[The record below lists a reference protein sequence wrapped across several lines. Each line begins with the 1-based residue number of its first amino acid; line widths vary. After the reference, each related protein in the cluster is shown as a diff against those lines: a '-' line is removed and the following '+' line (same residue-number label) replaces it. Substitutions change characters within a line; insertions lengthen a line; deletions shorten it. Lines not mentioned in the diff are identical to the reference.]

1 MSAASP
7 IRTVDFPSHVP
18 ELWEQVTGQAGGFEG
33 AVAQVSDAIEAG
45 ELVALEHEVSAWSV
59 RHLPDMIRFIDDR
72 LRDGAGLILK
82 GSVPERALPWWHAAI
97 ATAQAR
103 ELPFEVRGDLPQTDA
118 PGLRQAP
125 VAAPALPPRDRE
137 HIVEC
142 VHCLERPTGPD
153 WRPIIQEMMAHLG
166 GAARFVNPKASLLP
180 YEVLY
185 PWVKIDPNLDLPL
198 NPTLRLTGEGAEP
211 ALITA
216 VVDAIETVGA
226 TLVTGASDA
235 TVAVLGLDDSTAERL
250 RAEGIA
256 THPEVRDAALIY
268 VDMPAHDVVL
278 VSNSAIALERVL
290 ADTLGVE
297 PGEVTAL
304 AVALEAGDMDAQH
317 AGFDLRGDVPE
328 ALLTGPARLVK
339 AAKDKPLTIL
349 GIACTT
355 LANHAASLLVDGQL
369 VGSVQEERLRRRKQ
383 LGWHPH
389 GRPGETVVSRP
400 RIPIKWSYPKRA
412 IESVLQ
418 SAGLTWD
425 DVDVIAYNGIP
436 AHFLPTYSVT
446 NPERPP
452 RTIQAGKVM
461 YIPHHLAHAA
471 STWRVSGLPDACTF
485 TVDGRGERETAAF
498 FEPRDGAL
506 HRVFDVLCQR
516 PGDGDSRERSQ
527 HRAQTSGDSLIG
539 GVYEYLTTI
548 LGFGHHGAG
557 STMGL
562 APLGQPNLDLGR
574 FLSARDRHDYSIHD
588 HGLERM
594 VAHLQRAWG
603 DPMHQG
609 HMDLA
614 ASAQRALEETV
625 EAFIAD
631 GLGGRDASQLCLA
644 GGVALNCAMN
654 QRIRRRFGVKDI
666 FVQPAAND
674 AGTALGAAL
683 EAHWEITGEAQPMV
697 MEHAYYGP
705 GFSSEEVG
713 ETLKRFGLTAERRP
727 DIAQDSAELVAEG
740 KVVCWFQGKL
750 EFGPRALGA
759 RSILSD
765 PRSTDMKAR
774 VNTMKGRQW
783 WRPFGPSI
791 LAGHEADWFETP
803 FDSRFMLFTV
813 PVREDKQGEIPAVL
827 HVDGTTRPQS
837 VHASHSPAYHAMIS
851 HFHAL
856 TGVPMVTNTSFNTA
870 FEPIVCTPEDAI
882 ASWLQLGADALAI
895 EDWLVF
901 RG

>member
-1 MSAASP
+1 MGTNSP
-7 IRTVDFPSHVP
+7 IRCVNFPSHVP
-18 ELWEQVTGQAGGFEG
+18 EIWEQLTGHFGRFDQAVQ
-33 AVAQVSDAIEAG
+33 AITAAIEEGGLIA
-45 ELVALEHEVSAWSV
+45 VVHEVTAASIRA
-59 RHLPDMIRFIDDR
+59 LPDLVRYVDDNF
-72 LRDGAGLILK
+72 RDGAGLILK
-82 GSVPERALPWWHAAI
+82 GSVAPEHLPYWHAAM

-103 ELPFEVRGDLPQTDA
+103 ELCFEAGPELPKTA
-118 PGLRQAP
+118 HPGLRTEP
-125 VAAPALPPRDRE
+125 LKPADLPPRDRE
-137 HIVEC
+137 HIVDF
-142 VHCLERPTGPD
+142 VHCLKRPTGDD
-153 WRPIIQEMMAHLG
+153 WRPMIQELMAHLG
-166 GAARFVNPKASLLP
+166 GIARFVNPKASLLP

-185 PWVKIDPNLDLPL
+185 PWVKIDPAPDLPL
-198 NPTLRLTGEGAEP
+198 NPQVKLIGDDKES
-211 ALITA
+211 ALSRA
-216 VVDAIETVGA
+216 VIDAIETVGA
-226 TLVTGASDA
+226 KVTQGESDLC
-235 TVAVLGLDDSTAERL
+235 VAVITLEADAPSKL
-250 RAEGIA
+250 RTQGVA
-256 THPEVRDAALIY
+256 TDPESSSSALIY
-268 VDMPAHDVVL
+268 VDLPEFNAVL
-278 VSNSAIALERVL
+278 VSASALALERVL
-290 ADTLGVE
+290 SDAHGLE
-297 PGEVTAL
+297 PQEVTAL
-304 AVALEAGDMDAQH
+304 NQAIEAGELSAQH
-317 AGFDLRGDVPE
+317 AGFDLRGEVPE
-328 ALLTGPARLVK
+328 RLLTGPARLIK
-339 AAKDKPLTIL
+339 ARTERPLKIL

-355 LANHAASLLVDGQL
+355 LANHAAALVVDGQL
-369 VGSVQEERLRRRKQ
+369 VASVQEERLRRRKQ
-383 LGWHPH
+383 LGWHPR

-400 RIPIKWSYPKRA
+400 RIPIEWTYPQRA
-412 IESVLQ
+412 IQSVLET
-418 SAGLTWD
+418 AGVDLD
-425 DVDVIAYNGIP
+425 DIDVIAYNGIP
-436 AHFLPTYSVT
+436 AHYLPTYSVVD
-446 NPERPP
+446 PERPP
-452 RTIQAGKVM
+452 KTISAGRTM

-471 STWRVSGLPDACTF
+471 SAWRVSGLKEAYTF

-498 FEPRDGAL
+498 FEARDGAL
-506 HRVFDVLCQR
+506 HRVFDVMCQR
-516 PGDGDSRERSQ
+516 PGDHLKAEITRSQ
-527 HRAQTSGDSLIG
+527 VQAPGDSLIG

-562 APLGQPNLDLGR
+562 APYGEANIDLSR

-588 HGLERM
+588 HGLEPQ
-594 VAHLQRAWG
+594 LKSLERAWG

-625 EAFIAD
+625 EAFISD
-631 GLGGRDASQLCLA
+631 GLGGRAADQLCLA

-654 QRIRRRFGVKDI
+654 QRIRSRFGVKDI

-683 EAHWEITGEAQPMV
+683 EAHWEITGDAQPMV

-705 GFSSEEVG
+705 RFSSKEVG
-713 ETLKRFGLTAERRP
+713 ATLKRFGLTAERRP
-727 DIAQDSAELVAEG
+727 DIAQDAAELVAAA
-740 KVVCWFQGKL
+740 KVVCWFQGRL

-765 PRSTDMKAR
+765 PRSTEMKAR

-791 LAGHEADWFETP
+791 LAGHEADWFKAA

-813 PVREDKQGEIPAVL
+813 PVRADKQGEIPAVL

-837 VHASHSPAYHAMIS
+837 VHKAHSPAYHAMIS

-901 RG
+901 RR